1 MRSYH
6 IRRSAVKTQ
15 LQTSCLFHPLMREQ
29 LVSSTLIPIIPIMR
43 EDLCQFVRPKKI
55 FHWEVLKLTN
65 SELFFRVVFLY
76 LLLTGLSRI
85 TLSCT

>member
-6 IRRSAVKTQ
+6 IRRSAVQTQ
-15 LQTSCLFHPLMREQ
+15 LPTSCLFHPLMREQ
-29 LVSSTLIPIIPIMR
+29 LVSSTLIPIMR

-76 LLLTGLSRI
+76 PLLTGLSRI